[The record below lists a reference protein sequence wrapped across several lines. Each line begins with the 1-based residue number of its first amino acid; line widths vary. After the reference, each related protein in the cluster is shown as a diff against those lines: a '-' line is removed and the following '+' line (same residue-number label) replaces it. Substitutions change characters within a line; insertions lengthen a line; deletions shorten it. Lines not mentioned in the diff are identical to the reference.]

1 MEFLDLG
8 ILDIL
13 DIVFIAAL
21 LYYIYKL
28 VKGTVAVNI
37 FIGIVIIYF
46 AWKITQLLQMEML
59 SNVLGEFIGVG
70 MFALIVVFQQEEI
83 SPDPQTDQG

>member
-1 MEFLDLG
+1 LDFLDLR
-8 ILDIL
+8 IL
-13 DIVFIAAL
+13 DIVDIIFIAVL

-46 AWKITQLLQMEML
+46 AWKLTQLLRMEML
-59 SNVLGEFIGVG
+59 SSVLGEFIGVG
-70 MFALIVVFQQEEI
+70 MFAPSCRILFL
-83 SPDPQTDQG
+83 